1 MDRTMNRPEIV
12 LLGAGNVATHLARA
26 LAPVCNISQ
35 IYNHRIGGAQALAA
49 SVGAQ
54 AIDTLDSLR
63 RDADLYI
70 ISVKDDAI
78 APLAE
83 ALGKRD
89 GVWVH
94 TSGTVGAETLRTVTD
109 RYGVLYPMQTF
120 SRDIDVD
127 MKKVPVFIEAADP
140 ATLEAIRRVAL
151 LISDNVSELDSESRR
166 KLHIAAVFACNFTN
180 YLWHHSVN
188 ILKEI
193 GLDFSAMGPLVE
205 ATLAKALSTGPE
217 KGQTGP
223 ARRNDTAT
231 IAKHLE
237 LLDGEAHKLY
247 ADLSQYITS
256 HYNDEQNQL

>member
-1 MDRTMNRPEIV
+1 MKQPEIV
-12 LLGAGNVATHLARA
+12 LLGAGNVATHMARA
-26 LAPVCNISQ
+26 LAPFCNISQ
-35 IYNHRIGGAQALAA
+35 IYNHHIEGASELAA
-49 SVGAQ
+49 AVGAE
-54 AIDTLDSLR
+54 AIDDIDRLR

-78 APLAE
+78 SPLAE
-83 ALGKRD
+83 KLGKLD

-94 TSGTVGAETLRTVTD
+94 TSGTVAAETLRPITD

-120 SRDIDVD
+120 SKSINVD
-127 MKKVPVFIEAADP
+127 MSTVPVFIEAPDAE
-140 ATLEAIRRVAL
+140 TLETIRRVAL
-151 LISDNVSELDSESRR
+151 LMTANVSELDSESRR

-180 YLWHHSVN
+180 YLWQHSVN
-188 ILKEI
+188 ILKDI
-193 GLDFSAMGPLVE
+193 GLDFSVMGPLVE
-205 ATLAKALSTGPE
+205 ATLAKALTTGPE

-231 IAKHLE
+231 IAKHLD

>member
-1 MDRTMNRPEIV
+1 MKQPEIV
-12 LLGAGNVATHLARA
+12 LLGAGNVATHMARA
-26 LAPVCNISQ
+26 LAPFCNISQ
-35 IYNHRIGGAQALAA
+35 IYNHRIGGALTLAE
-49 SVGAQ
+49 SVGAE
-54 AIDTLDSLR
+54 AIDNLDRLR
-63 RDADLYI
+63 RDADMYI

-83 ALGKRD
+83 ALGKRE

-94 TSGTVGAETLRTVTD
+94 TSGTVPAEILRTVTD
-109 RYGVLYPMQTF
+109 SYGVLYPMQTF
-120 SRDIDVD
+120 SKDIYVD
-127 MKKVPVFIEAADP
+127 MNSVPVFIEAHDA
-140 ATLEAIRRVAL
+140 ATLEKIRRVAML
-151 LISDNVSELDSESRR
+151 MSGNVSELDSESRR

-180 YLWHHSVN
+180 YLWQHSVN
-188 ILKEI
+188 ILKDI
-193 GLDFSAMGPLVE
+193 GLDFSVMGPLVE

-231 IAKHLE
+231 IAKHLD

-247 ADLSQYITS
+247 ADLSRYITS